1 MAEKQTEN
9 SIAIT
14 ITPAATQKILQAT
27 KQEDM
32 KNMAL
37 RLAAKVGPEGEIQ
50 FGMGFDS
57 ERDKDL
63 RIESAGIDILVS
75 HHSRDLLNGVVLDY
89 LEASPEEA
97 RFVFFKPGDG
107 DSNSAESNQDNK

>member
-1 MAEKQTEN
+1 MAEKHTEN

-14 ITPAATQKILQAT
+14 ITPAATRKILQAT

-37 RLAAKVGPEGEIQ
+37 RLAAKVGSEGEIQ

-63 RIESAGIDILVS
+63 RIESGGIDILVS

-89 LEASPEEA
+89 VEASPEEA
-97 RFVFFKPGDG
+97 RFVFFKPGEDTE
-107 DSNSAESNQDNK
+107 NNQDSK

>member
-37 RLAAKVGPEGEIQ
+37 RLAAKIGPEGEIQ

-89 LEASPEEA
+89 LETSPQEA
-97 RFVFFKPGDG
+97 RFVFFKPGEDG
-107 DSNSAESNQDNK
+107 ESGDQADSPI

>member
-1 MAEKQTEN
+1 MTEKQTEN

-27 KQEDM
+27 QQEDM
-32 KNMAL
+32 QNMAL
-37 RLAAKVGPEGEIQ
+37 RLAAKIGPEGEIQ
-50 FGMGFDS
+50 FGMGFDG

-75 HHSRDLLNGVVLDY
+75 HHSRDLLDGVVLDY
-89 LEASPEEA
+89 LEASPQEA
-97 RFVFFKPGDG
+97 RFVFFKPGEDTE
-107 DSNSAESNQDNK
+107 NNQDSK

>member
-89 LEASPEEA
+89 LEASPQEA
-97 RFVFFKPGDG
+97 RFVFFKPSED
-107 DSNSAESNQDNK
+107 AESNHDNK